1 MWSYLEP
8 LFIGSEEVKKELP
21 NDAKRF
27 EKVNASV
34 MSILSEAVSTGNICD
49 SCNKEGLSASLDTV
63 ATDLDLCKK
72 SLKEFLDGKRAI
84 FPRFY
89 FVSEAQ
95 LLDLLSNGS
104 TPHKIIKYTTA
115 VFLACKTL
123 VLDPPTYD
131 PNSTARPK
139 CLRFI
144 SCVGVEQN
152 DMVSPVSNSSE
163 RAAREW
169 STVVDISIK
178 PPSFKPVSLS
188 SPRSPLSKTPKQ
200 VIF

>member
-1 MWSYLEP
+1 LWSYLEP

-152 DMVSPVSNSSE
+152 DMVSKYKSE
-163 RAAREW
+163 GAAREW
-169 STVVDISIK
+169 STVVIVI
-178 PPSFKPVSLS
+178 
-188 SPRSPLSKTPKQ
+188 
-200 VIF
+200 VIFIR